1 MNLIEGSS
9 VKCIPGNCM
18 PCGTCYCT
26 CLPECPLCGSEERNE
41 LVRDLSS
48 V

>member
-1 MNLIEGSS
+1 MNLIKHGS
-9 VKCIPGNCM
+9 VRCIPVNCI
-18 PCGTCYCT
+18 PCESGYCT